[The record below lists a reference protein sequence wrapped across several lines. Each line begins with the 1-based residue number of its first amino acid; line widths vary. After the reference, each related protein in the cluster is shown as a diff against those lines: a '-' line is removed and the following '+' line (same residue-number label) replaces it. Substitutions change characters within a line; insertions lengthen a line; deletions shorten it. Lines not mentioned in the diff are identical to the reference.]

1 MPGVDLPPTSGV
13 CAHAGEMSRGERGL
27 LGSPWGGVETPHNS
41 IALGRQSP
49 IANRQSTS
57 TALDGSVSVSH
68 RGANGVAKPGSG
80 LPVGLA
86 SACLVGLP
94 GPGGSSTRPRA
105 DTDPQRAFDTVARHD
120 AAARI
125 QAAARGFQARQ
136 DTLWRLPTT
145 PPAPEP
151 DGACMGCGARG
162 RAGGACLHCGA
173 PFAPDDDSYH
183 YRFGEWREGPDPH
196 AHHITGRAQDQAQ
209 SASPV
214 AGSAAVTGPGD
225 QHGAAARIQAAL
237 RGWRGRRLA
246 TWRAQLIAAFLM
258 APGPGGAIALLA
270 GPVPSQ
276 LACTTPAHAEPAP
289 SAPGSLA
296 QPACSAQ
303 AEPAPSAPGS
313 LAQPACSAL
322 ADAEPAPSAPG
333 SLAGRYGASEHRG
346 TTSPPDSPC
355 VICGSAECSCPGPLG
370 VDGPAT
376 SPRRSAALH
385 SHEEEPRLKR
395 ARANGPSGV

>member
-13 CAHAGEMSRGERGL
+13 CARAGEMSRGERGL

-105 DTDPQRAFDTVARHD
+105 DTDPQRAFGTVARHD

-183 YRFGEWREGPDPH
+183 YRFGKWREGPDPH
-196 AHHITGRAQDQAQ
+196 AHHSAGRPQ
-209 SASPV
+209 SARPRAESGPQR
-214 AGSAAVTGPGD
+214 AFGTGAHD
-225 QHGAAARIQAAL
+225 HAAARIQAAA
-237 RGWRGRRLA
+237 RGFQARQAAR
-246 TWRAQLIAAFLM
+246 WRA
-258 APGPGGAIALLA
+258 
-270 GPVPSQ
+270 S
-276 LACTTPAHAEPAP
+276 
-289 SAPGSLA
+289 
-296 QPACSAQ
+296 
-303 AEPAPSAPGS
+303 
-313 LAQPACSAL
+313 
-322 ADAEPAPSAPG
+322 
-333 SLAGRYGASEHRG
+333 
-346 TTSPPDSPC
+346 TSPPAPEPDGAC
-355 VICGSAECSCPGPLG
+355 MGCGARGRAGGAC
-370 VDGPAT
+370 
-376 SPRRSAALH
+376 LH
-385 SHEEEPRLKR
+385 CGAPFAPDDTQKS
-395 ARANGPSGV
+395 